1 MFIFIKDIFVSV
13 RKGVEDWVNLLEGRV
28 GWGVTTTRES
38 ASTTT
43 AAAGGER
50 SEEEQLPLSS
60 KNKQVATAASY

>member
-1 MFIFIKDIFVSV
+1 
-13 RKGVEDWVNLLEGRV
+13 VEDWVNLLEGRV